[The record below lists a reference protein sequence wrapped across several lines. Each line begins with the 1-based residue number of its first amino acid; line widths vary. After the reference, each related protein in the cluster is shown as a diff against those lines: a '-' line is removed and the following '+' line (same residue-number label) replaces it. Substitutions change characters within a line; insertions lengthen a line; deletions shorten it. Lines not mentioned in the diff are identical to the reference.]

1 MQIKWRIAL
10 VVSFIVFPLFAFA
23 EGGAS
28 VAPFRASIIEV
39 VAEERGETLPGVAT
53 TFQTL
58 KLVGLDGDY
67 EGKEFLIDG
76 IARQADTKI
85 LHRAGDEVFVL
96 AEEGEDGSALFVIT
110 DIARLRPLFFLG
122 FLFVLVILAIG
133 RMRGIRALFGL
144 VFSFFVITA
153 GIIPGIL
160 AGHDPVFVSLG
171 YATVIVLVSTYMV
184 YGFNKKATVAI
195 AGMFAGTVI
204 VGILSVVF
212 THLARLSGYAAEETM
227 FLAGLLGGAINF
239 EGLLLAG
246 FIVGTLGVL
255 DDLAVSQVS
264 VVVELQR
271 ADPTLSRREL
281 FRRAMRV
288 GVDHIAS
295 MVNTLF
301 LAYAGASLP
310 LLLLFRFQEA
320 PFWNTEQVLNHE
332 IIATEIVRTLVGS
345 IGLALT
351 VPITTILAAYAF
363 ASMRARN
370 APRAE

>member
-1 MQIKWRIAL
+1 MQIRRFLAFLPLLFIFPFL
-10 VVSFIVFPLFAFA
+10 VFADVSSAP
-23 EGGAS
+23 
-28 VAPFRASIIEV
+28 PFRASVLEV
-39 VAEERGETLPGVAT
+39 VAEEQGEALPGVMT

-58 KLVGLDGDY
+58 KLVGLEGEYDGR
-67 EGKEFLIDG
+67 EFFIDG

-96 AEEGEDGSALFVIT
+96 AEEGEDGVAVFAIT

-122 FLFVLVILAIG
+122 LLFVLIILAIG
-133 RMRGIRALFGL
+133 RMRGFRALLGL
-144 VFSFFVITA
+144 VFSFFVITT

-160 AGHDPVFVSLG
+160 AGYDPVLVSLS
-171 YATVIVLVSTYMV
+171 YATLIVLVSTYMV
-184 YGFNKKATVAI
+184 YGFNKKATIAI
-195 AGMFAGTVI
+195 AGMFVGTVI
-204 VGILSVVF
+204 VGILSVAF
-212 THLARLSGYAAEETM
+212 THFARLSGYAAEETM
-227 FLAGLLGGAINF
+227 FLAGLLGSAINF

-264 VVVELQR
+264 VVVELKR
-271 ADPTLSRREL
+271 ADQTLSRREL

-363 ASMRARN
+363 TSIRARN
-370 APRAE
+370 IPREG

>member
-1 MQIKWRIAL
+1 MVGYLARVL
-10 VVSFIVFPLFAFA
+10 LLGVFLTPFFTFAAEDPFA
-23 EGGAS
+23 
-28 VAPFRASIIEV
+28 APFRASVLEV
-39 VAEERGETLPGVAT
+39 VAEARSVDVPGVSA

-58 KLVGLDGDY
+58 RLVGL
-67 EGKEFLIDG
+67 EGKWEGEEFVIDG

-96 AEEGEDGSALFVIT
+96 AEEGVDGDTIFTIT

-122 FLFVLVILAIG
+122 LLFVLIILAIG
-133 RMRGIRALFGL
+133 RMRGFRALLGL
-144 VFSFFVITA
+144 VFSFLVIIA

-160 AGHDPVFVSLG
+160 AGNDPVLVSLG
-171 YATVIVLVSTYMV
+171 YATLIVLVSTYMV
-184 YGFNKKATVAI
+184 YGFNKKATIAI

-204 VGILSVVF
+204 VGILSVTF
-212 THLARLSGYAAEETM
+212 THFARLSGYAAEETM
-227 FLAGLLGGAINF
+227 FLVGLLGGAINF

-264 VVVELQR
+264 VVVELKR

-363 ASMRARN
+363 TSIRARN
-370 APRAE
+370 IPREG